1 MKKLKNKLIS
11 AFFQETP
18 SLSEKIQK
26 RCENEHIEP
35 FIQEEKKQKFYKKT
49 GFKRSLLAISMAFI
63 FIIGLTLGNFI
74 NFNKTAKS
82 SSSEMYI
89 DVNPSIKLEI
99 SNYET
104 VKTYS
109 ALNNDDDA
117 TNILSELDLKNVKV
131 TTALYAI
138 IGAMLSKGYLTEQS
152 DTNSIL
158 ISVSGSEKGQTDFL
172 NKVVD
177 NVNGLFSDDNKC
189 SIIAQ
194 RITPTEDVKKRA
206 KENKISVGKMALV
219 DKIIGADDSFKD
231 RQNDF
236 AKKSIK
242 ELSVMYNNFE
252 KDKNDG
258 DVIRGNEVLEKEGE
272 VFNKVLQKLGVD
284 KTIVRGE
291 ELSIIYDNGVKIY
304 KISFET
310 HNGERKFYKYN
321 SLTEEVTE
329 DFPFYPPDKPNPSE
343 PDQPPR
349 NKGERG

>member
-11 AFFQETP
+11 AFSQETP

-35 FIQEEKKQKFYKKT
+35 FIQKEKKEKFYKKAV
-49 GFKRSLLAISMAFI
+49 FKRSLLALSMAFI
-63 FIIGLTLGNFI
+63 FVIGLTLGNVI
-74 NFNKTAKS
+74 NFNKTAKVS
-82 SSSEMYI
+82 ASKMYI

-104 VKTYS
+104 VKSYS
-109 ALNNDDDA
+109 ALNDDA
-117 TNILSELDLKNVKV
+117 NKILSELDLKNVKV

-138 IGAMLSKGYLTEQS
+138 IGAMSSKGYLTEQS

-158 ISVSGSEKGQTDFL
+158 ISVSGSEKGQSEFL

-177 NVNGLFSDDNKC
+177 NVNGLFSDNNKC

-194 RITPTEDVKKRA
+194 RITLSEDVKKRA
-206 KENKISVGKMALV
+206 EENDISVGKMAFI
-219 DKIIGADDSFKD
+219 DKIIGADEAFKD

-242 ELSVMYNNFE
+242 ELSVMYNNFDKV
-252 KDKNDG
+252 KDDG
-258 DVIRGNEVLEKEGE
+258 DVIRGNDVLEKEGE
-272 VFNKVLQKLGVD
+272 VFNKVLQKLGED
-284 KTIVRGE
+284 KNTIRGE

-310 HNGERKFYKYN
+310 QNGERKFYRYN
-321 SLTEEVTE
+321 TETEKVTE
-329 DFPFYPPDKPNPSE
+329 DFPSYPPDKPNPPE
-343 PDQPPR
+343 PPQNQDEKR
-349 NKGERG
+349 

>member
-1 MKKLKNKLIS
+1 M
-11 AFFQETP
+11 
-18 SLSEKIQK
+18 SEKIQK
-26 RCENEHIEP
+26 RCENERIEP
-35 FIQEEKKQKFYKKT
+35 FIQEEKKEKFYKKT
-49 GFKRSLLAISMAFI
+49 VFKRSLLAFSMALI
-63 FIIGLTLGNFI
+63 FVLGLTLGNVI
-74 NFNKTAKS
+74 NFNKTTKY

-104 VKTYS
+104 VKSYS
-109 ALNNDDDA
+109 AVNNNEEATEILN
-117 TNILSELDLKNVKV
+117 ELDLKNVKV

-138 IGAMLSKGYLTEQS
+138 IGAMSSKGYLTEQS

-158 ISVSGSEKGQTDFL
+158 ISVSGSEKGQSEFL

-177 NVNGLFSDDNKC
+177 NVSGLFSDDNKC

-194 RITPTEDVKKRA
+194 KITPTEDVKKRA
-206 KENKISVGKMALV
+206 EENKVSVGKMAFV

-231 RQNDF
+231 RQEDF

-242 ELSVMYNNFE
+242 ELSVMYNNF
-252 KDKNDG
+252 DKNKDDG
-258 DVIRGNEVLEKEGE
+258 DVIRGNDVLEKEGE

-284 KTIVRGE
+284 KTTVRGE
-291 ELSIIYDNGVKIY
+291 ELSIVYDNGVKIY

-310 HNGERKFYKYN
+310 QNRERKFYLYN

-329 DFPFYPPDKPNPSE
+329 DIPSYPPDKPNPSK
-343 PDQPPR
+343 PDQPPQPPH
-349 NKGERG
+349 NQNEKA